1 MPWNDCSPTSSMS
14 DSRDL
19 AEHVVAVACDD
30 RYAAYAATTLLSAAT
45 ASPADPFSLVVCT
58 YGLNAKSLAYFKR
71 VEALTKREVHVLDFA
86 KSYESFPSGRYTS
99 TMYLRFEVA
108 DRLRHSTRMLYL
120 DCDILIRESLAPL
133 LDLDMRGNAVA
144 AAQDF
149 ADLCGGPFVEHHQS
163 LGLPKG
169 KKYFN
174 SGVLVADLRSW
185 REGGFRDQL
194 LNTLASLGDRLTYP
208 DQDAMNVVFQDSIRW
223 LDLRW
228 NAQLPLITTRMHYPD
243 WKVELR
249 EATNHPAIVHFS
261 APTKPWNADSYI
273 PFGGAY
279 LKLLSEIA
287 PDITLPRWGTRILG
301 RARFAQG
308 VLRSRLT
315 SRLIAGRNALRS
327 IVATQ
332 STGNA

>member
-1 MPWNDCSPTSSMS
+1 MP
-14 DSRDL
+14 DSCDL
-19 AEHVVAVACDD
+19 ADRVVAVACDD
-30 RYAAYAATTLLSAAT
+30 HYAAYAATTLLSAAA
-45 ASPADPFSLVVCT
+45 ASPATAFSLAVCT
-58 YGLNAKSLAYFKR
+58 YGLNAQSLAYFKR
-71 VEALTKREVHVLDFA
+71 VETLTNREVHVLSFP

-120 DCDILIRESLAPL
+120 DCDILIRESVASL

-149 ADLCGGPFVEHHQS
+149 ADLCGGPFLEHRQS

-169 KKYFN
+169 QKYFN

-194 LNTLASLGDRLTYP
+194 LTTLASLGDRLTYP

-228 NAQLPLITTRMHYPD
+228 NAQLPLITTRMHYPG
-243 WKVELR
+243 WKTELR
-249 EATNHPAIVHFS
+249 EATSCPAIVHFS
-261 APTKPWNADSYI
+261 APIKPWNADSYI
-273 PFGGAY
+273 PFGGDY
-279 LKLLSEIA
+279 LKLLRAIA
-287 PDITLPRWGTRILG
+287 PETPIPGWGTRLLG

-308 VLRSRLT
+308 VLGSRLT
-315 SRLIAGRNALRS
+315 SRLISGRNALRS
-327 IVATQ
+327 LVTSQ